1 MAMKKWGA
9 LGIGLSLAEMD
20 EAVAECIAP
29 VISTAKKVLLLPPD
43 ITRIHS
49 RAGLLTQM
57 LYKRFTDAGV
67 ECDLMPALGTHLPMT
82 EEEIYTMFSF
92 IPPEKFIV
100 HDWRNDVVTLGEI
113 PADFVREVSGGAVEY
128 PISVQVNKLLVSG
141 KYDAIYVTGQVV
153 PHEVAGLSS
162 FSKHIF
168 VGCGGLDMI
177 NRTHFLGASV
187 GAENIMG
194 RRDNAVRA
202 VFDRAQKEFADALPI
217 EYFMTVV
224 GPQAGPHQVN
234 GLYFGR
240 AEAFDEAAKMCTA
253 LNINRV
259 EKPIQK
265 CVVWLDPEEYR
276 STWLGNKSVYRTRM
290 ALAKGAELLVLAPGV
305 RMFGEDAENGR
316 LIRKYGYKGRE
327 YVLDCVRDNADISE
341 NLSVA
346 AHLIHGSSDEQFHI
360 TYAVDP
366 ANMPFSEI
374 EAVGYKAAAYNDAA
388 AKYDPKALQP
398 GFQTVNGE
406 EIFFIANPGLGL
418 WSV

>member
-1 MAMKKWGA
+1 MKKWGA

-20 EAVAECIAP
+20 EAVAESIAP
-29 VISTAKKVLLLPPD
+29 VLGKAKKVLLLPPD
-43 ITRIHS
+43 ITRVHS
-49 RAGLLTQM
+49 RAGILTQM
-57 LYKRFTDAGV
+57 LYKRLTDSGAH
-67 ECDLMPALGTHLPMT
+67 CDVMPALGTHLPVT
-82 EEEIYTMFSF
+82 EDEMDAMFGF
-92 IPPEKFIV
+92 IPHDCFIT

-113 PADFVREVSGGAVEY
+113 PADFVREASGGMVEY
-128 PISVQVNKLLVSG
+128 PISVQLNRRIVSG
-141 KYDAIYVTGQVV
+141 EYDAMYAIGQVV

-168 VGCGGLDMI
+168 VGCGGSDMI

-194 RRDNAVRA
+194 KRDNAVRA
-202 VFDRAQKEFADALPI
+202 VLDRAQREFADSFPL

-224 GPQAGPHQVN
+224 GPQAGPNLVN

-240 AEAFDEAAKMCTA
+240 ADAFDEAANMCVQ

-259 EKPIQK
+259 EKPIGK

-276 STWLGNKSVYRTRM
+276 STWLGNKAVYRTRM

-305 RMFGEDAENGR
+305 RMFGEDEVNGR

-327 YVLDCVRDNADISE
+327 YVLECARGNADIGE

-346 AHLIHGSSDEQFHI
+346 AHLIHGSSDGQFSI

-366 ANMPFSEI
+366 ASMPLSEI
-374 EAVGYKAAAYNDAA
+374 EAVGYDAVSYAEAAARYN
-388 AKYDPKALQP
+388 PESLMQ
-398 GFQTVNGE
+398 GFQTVDGE